1 MPKFRRP
8 KVIWL
13 TKNPEFQRVIELFG
27 TGDEHSCMNTCGLG
41 QSGFGTTSSQLDQA
55 IVAAQNAGA
64 GTSTS
69 RFNVDVAPVNLPD
82 LVRLVLKRNGRIEL
96 TSDAG
101 DCVLI
106 TRAELEALERA
117 LEILSDSSDVQQMR
131 QDLAR
136 VVAVAIR

>member
-41 QSGFGTTSSQLDQA
+41 QSGFGTTGSQLDQA
-55 IVAAQNAGA
+55 VAAAQGA
-64 GTSTS
+64 AAATS
-69 RFNVDVAPVNLPD
+69 RVNVDVAPVNLAD
-82 LVRLVLKRNGRIEL
+82 LVRRVLKRNGRVEL
-96 TSDAG
+96 TSEAG
-101 DCVLI
+101 DCVII
-106 TRAELEALERA
+106 TRAELESLEQA

-131 QDLAR
+131 QDLAK
-136 VVAVAIR
+136 VVSVAIR